1 MEDTSCHTKA
11 CPNTSTK
18 NVTRK
23 HDTFF
28 RRKNRLKIVSVFCD
42 IFVTE
47 FVTVFCD
54 TSVRSDGAENVC
66 DERAS
71 ERWRRR
77 SYGVKRRDGVGDG
90 VSE

>member
-1 MEDTSCHTKA
+1 MEDTSCHTKT

-42 IFVTE
+42 IFVTK
-47 FVTVFCD
+47 FVTCFLWHEVFGVTEWKTCD
-54 TSVRSDGAENVC
+54 TS
-66 DERAS
+66 DERDD
-71 ERWRRR
+71 E
-77 SYGVKRRDGVGDG
+77 
-90 VSE
+90 ETTE